1 MSDLAIQEKL
11 SDVRTRVKSDDRVS
25 ISVFARSKDWMSKLA
40 KNDFIEVQ
48 DRGKRIAWVISE
60 EGMDGMIEYIDSLE
74 ERIEMLSV
82 QAIFAAREDREDW
95 KTGAELQTAAL
106 AYFRANKDSLG
117 KVLEDGE

>member
-25 ISVFARSKDWMSKLA
+25 ISEFARSKDWMSKLA

-74 ERIEMLSV
+74 EQI
-82 QAIFAAREDREDW
+82 
-95 KTGAELQTAAL
+95 G
-106 AYFRANKDSLG
+106 RAH
-117 KVLEDGE
+117 V